1 VATPSGSRT
10 KGGLLRHFRR
20 SPRKIPPRRR
30 ALKKEPTTM
39 VSSSKLKS
47 RQRPTLPHGCPCSTI
62 GAERLNCRVRNGNGC
77 GPLAMVT
84 GKNKLNSRDRL
95 TSFVLLS
102 EFKEFYG
109 QASRPISTGKLN
121 ALLHL
126 HIRPINLVV
135 SEGSSATEVEGYLI
149 FGWASRLDAF
159 SAYPFRAQLPSAAPG
174 GTTGTLEARGFR
186 SSRTRKPSR
195 QVSCAHSR

>member
-1 VATPSGSRT
+1 
-10 KGGLLRHFRR
+10 LRHFRR
-20 SPRKIPPRRR
+20 TPRLYHHHAAKQAPKERAHPRG
-30 ALKKEPTTM
+30 
-39 VSSSKLKS
+39 VSSPNLNPGNVLLSHTVAHAVPSAQRGLTTVFGMGTGVALSLWSPGKS
-47 RQRPTLPHGCPCSTI
+47 Q
-62 GAERLNCRVRNGNGC
+62 
-77 GPLAMVT
+77 
-84 GKNKLNSRDRL
+84 LNSRDRL
-95 TSFVLLS
+95 TSFVLLNG
-102 EFKEFYG
+102 FNEFYG

-121 ALLHL
+121 TSLHL

-135 SEGSSATEVEGYLI
+135 FEGSSATEVEGYLI

-186 SSRTRKPSR
+186 SSRTRKPSH

>member
-1 VATPSGSRT
+1 
-10 KGGLLRHFRR
+10 
-20 SPRKIPPRRR
+20 
-30 ALKKEPTTM
+30 M
-39 VSSSKLKS
+39 VSSSRSKS
-47 RQRPTLPHGCPCSTI
+47 RQRPTLPHSHPCSTI

-84 GKNKLNSRDRL
+84 GKNKLNSRDRP

-102 EFKEFYG
+102 EFNEFYG

-159 SAYPFRAQLPSAAPG
+159 SAYPFRAQLPSDAPG
-174 GTTGTLEARGFR
+174 GTTGTLEVRGFR
-186 SSRTRKPSR
+186 SSRTRKPSP

>member
-1 VATPSGSRT
+1 MAPVGSRSN
-10 KGGLLRHFRR
+10 GHRR
-20 SPRKIPPRRR
+20 CFSSALSSRRR
-30 ALKKEPTTM
+30 TRFLQKGPPNGRAF
-39 VSSSKLKS
+39 
-47 RQRPTLPHGCPCSTI
+47 GI
-62 GAERLNCRVRNGNGC
+62 LNPG
-77 GPLAMVT
+77 
-84 GKNKLNSRDRL
+84 D
-95 TSFVLLS
+95 VLLS
-102 EFKEFYG
+102 HAVTHEVPSALRGLTAVFGMGTGVALSLWSPGKIQLNSQSGSSSTYHRAKEMKIYG

-121 ALLHL
+121 TLLHL

-135 SEGSSATEVEGYLI
+135 SEGPSAAEAEGYLI

-186 SSRTRKPSR
+186 SSRTRKPSH